1 MEIKLTA
8 DKKLLDAIN
17 HLAEAILASRTSAPE
32 SEDRPDEPAPVSK
45 GKPDEPRPERKIVP
59 MPEPEPTPERKEEP
73 APVTREEVRSLAT
86 SRIQDGKRDELKAL
100 LAKYNAK
107 RVSDVAED
115 KLAAFAA
122 EMEAL

>member
-17 HLAEAILASRTSAPE
+17 HLAEAILASRTSTPAPE
-32 SEDRPDEPAPVSK
+32 TK
-45 GKPDEPRPERKIVP
+45 
-59 MPEPEPTPERKEEP
+59 PEPEPENKVVPMP
-73 APVTREEVRSLAT
+73 APEPEPEQKPATVTRDDVRSLAT
-86 SRIQDGKRDELKAL
+86 ARIQAGKRDELKAL

-107 RVSDVAED
+107 RVSDVPED

-122 EMEAL
+122 EMEAME

>member
-17 HLAEAILASRTSAPE
+17 HLAEAILAGRTSAP
-32 SEDRPDEPAPVSK
+32 V
-45 GKPDEPRPERKIVP
+45 PETK
-59 MPEPEPTPERKEEP
+59 PEPEPESKVVPMP
-73 APVTREEVRSLAT
+73 APEPEPEQRPATVTRDDVRSLAT
-86 SRIQDGKRDELKAL
+86 ARIQGGKRDELKAL

-115 KLAAFAA
+115 MLAAFAA

>member
-17 HLAEAILASRTSAPE
+17 HLAEAILASRTSAP
-32 SEDRPDEPAPVSK
+32 V
-45 GKPDEPRPERKIVP
+45 PETK
-59 MPEPEPTPERKEEP
+59 PEPEPENKVVPMP
-73 APVTREEVRSLAT
+73 APEPEPDQKPATVTRDDVRSLAT
-86 SRIQDGKRDELKAL
+86 ARIQAGKRDELKAL

-107 RVSDVAED
+107 RVSDVPED

-122 EMEAL
+122 EMEAME

>member
-17 HLAEAILASRTSAPE
+17 HLAEAILASRTSAP
-32 SEDRPDEPAPVSK
+32 V
-45 GKPDEPRPERKIVP
+45 PETK
-59 MPEPEPTPERKEEP
+59 PEPEPENKVVPMP
-73 APVTREEVRSLAT
+73 APEPEPEQKPATVTRDDVRSLAT
-86 SRIQDGKRDELKAL
+86 ARIQGGKRDELKAL

-107 RVSDVAED
+107 RVSDVPED

-122 EMEAL
+122 EMEVL

>member
-17 HLAEAILASRTSAPE
+17 HLAEAILAGRTSAP
-32 SEDRPDEPAPVSK
+32 V
-45 GKPDEPRPERKIVP
+45 PETK
-59 MPEPEPTPERKEEP
+59 PEPEPESKVVPMP
-73 APVTREEVRSLAT
+73 APEPEPEQRPATVTRDDVRSLAT
-86 SRIQDGKRDELKAL
+86 ARIQGGKRDELKAL

-107 RVSDVAED
+107 RVSDVPED

-122 EMEAL
+122 EMEVL

>member
-17 HLAEAILASRTSAPE
+17 HLAEVILASRTSAP
-32 SEDRPDEPAPVSK
+32 V
-45 GKPDEPRPERKIVP
+45 PETK
-59 MPEPEPTPERKEEP
+59 PEPEPENKVVPMP
-73 APVTREEVRSLAT
+73 APEPEPEQKPATVTRDDVRPLAT
-86 SRIQDGKRDELKAL
+86 ARIQAGKRDELKAL

-107 RVSDVAED
+107 RVSDVPED

>member
-17 HLAEAILASRTSAPE
+17 HLAEAILAGRTSAP
-32 SEDRPDEPAPVSK
+32 APETK
-45 GKPDEPRPERKIVP
+45 
-59 MPEPEPTPERKEEP
+59 PEPEPENKVVPMP
-73 APVTREEVRSLAT
+73 APEPEPEQRPATVTRDDVRSLAT
-86 SRIQDGKRDELKAL
+86 ARIQAGKRDELKAL

-107 RVSDVAED
+107 RVSDVPED

-122 EMEAL
+122 EMEVL

>member
-17 HLAEAILASRTSAPE
+17 HLAEAILACRTGAPAPE
-32 SEDRPDEPAPVSK
+32 TK
-45 GKPDEPRPERKIVP
+45 
-59 MPEPEPTPERKEEP
+59 PEPEPENKVVPMP
-73 APVTREEVRSLAT
+73 APEPEPEQKPATVTRDDVRSLAT
-86 SRIQDGKRDELKAL
+86 ARIQGGKRDELKAL

-107 RVSDVAED
+107 RVSDVPED

-122 EMEAL
+122 EMEVL

>member
-17 HLAEAILASRTSAPE
+17 HLAEAILASRTSAPVPE
-32 SEDRPDEPAPVSK
+32 TKSEPEPENKV
-45 GKPDEPRPERKIVP
+45 VP
-59 MPEPEPTPERKEEP
+59 MPAPEPEPEQKP
-73 APVTREEVRSLAT
+73 ATVTRDDVRSLAT
-86 SRIQDGKRDELKAL
+86 ARIQAGKRDELKAL

-115 KLAAFAA
+115 RLAAFAA
-122 EMEAL
+122 EMEAME

>member
-17 HLAEAILASRTSAPE
+17 HLAEAILASRTSAP
-32 SEDRPDEPAPVSK
+32 V
-45 GKPDEPRPERKIVP
+45 PETK
-59 MPEPEPTPERKEEP
+59 PEPEPENKVVPMP
-73 APVTREEVRSLAT
+73 APEPEPEQKPATVTRDDVRSLAT
-86 SRIQDGKRDELKAL
+86 ARIQAGKRDELKAL

-107 RVSDVAED
+107 RVSDVPED

-122 EMEAL
+122 EMEVL

>member
-17 HLAEAILASRTSAPE
+17 HLAEAILACRTGAPAPE
-32 SEDRPDEPAPVSK
+32 PKPEP
-45 GKPDEPRPERKIVP
+45 EPERKVVP
-59 MPEPEPTPERKEEP
+59 MPEPDMTAPERKDE
-73 APVTREEVRSLAT
+73 PVTVTRDEVRSMAT
-86 SRIQDGKRDELKAL
+86 NRIQEGKRDELKAL
-100 LAKYNAK
+100 LKKFGAM
-107 RVSDVAED
+107 RVSDVPEV

>member
-17 HLAEAILASRTSAPE
+17 HLAEAILAGRTSAPE
-32 SEDRPDEPAPVSK
+32 SEDRPDEP
-45 GKPDEPRPERKIVP
+45 RPERKVVP
-59 MPEPEPTPERKEEP
+59 MPEPEPTPEPERKDEP
-73 APVTREEVRSLAT
+73 APVTRDEVRSLAT
-86 SRIQDGKRDELKAL
+86 SRIQEGKRDELKAL

-107 RVSDVAED
+107 RVSDVPEE

>member
-17 HLAEAILASRTSAPE
+17 HLAEAILASRTSAP
-32 SEDRPDEPAPVSK
+32 V
-45 GKPDEPRPERKIVP
+45 PETK
-59 MPEPEPTPERKEEP
+59 PEPEPENKVVPMP
-73 APVTREEVRSLAT
+73 APEPEPEQRPATVTRDDVRSLAT
-86 SRIQDGKRDELKAL
+86 ARIQAGKRDELKAL

-107 RVSDVAED
+107 RVSDVPED

-122 EMEAL
+122 EMEVL

>member
-17 HLAEAILASRTSAPE
+17 HLAEAILAGRTSAP
-32 SEDRPDEPAPVSK
+32 APETK
-45 GKPDEPRPERKIVP
+45 
-59 MPEPEPTPERKEEP
+59 PEPEPENKVVPMP
-73 APVTREEVRSLAT
+73 APEPEPEQKPATVTRDDVRSLAT
-86 SRIQDGKRDELKAL
+86 ARIQGGKRDELKAL

-107 RVSDVAED
+107 RVSDVPED

-122 EMEAL
+122 EMEVL

>member
-17 HLAEAILASRTSAPE
+17 HLAEAILASRPGAPAPE
-32 SEDRPDEPAPVSK
+32 PKPEP
-45 GKPDEPRPERKIVP
+45 EPERKVVP
-59 MPEPEPTPERKEEP
+59 MPEPDPAPFDAQPEP
-73 APVTREEVRSLAT
+73 APVTRDDVRSLAT
-86 SRIQDGKRDELKAL
+86 ARIQGGKRDELKAL

-107 RVSDVAED
+107 RVSDVPED

-122 EMEAL
+122 EMEAME

>member
-17 HLAEAILASRTSAPE
+17 HLAEAILASRTSAP
-32 SEDRPDEPAPVSK
+32 V
-45 GKPDEPRPERKIVP
+45 PETK
-59 MPEPEPTPERKEEP
+59 PEPEPENKVVPMP
-73 APVTREEVRSLAT
+73 APEPEPEQKPATMTRDDVRSLAT
-86 SRIQDGKRDELKAL
+86 ARIQAGKRDELKAL

-107 RVSDVAED
+107 RVSDVPED

>member
-17 HLAEAILASRTSAPE
+17 HLAEAILASRTSAP
-32 SEDRPDEPAPVSK
+32 V
-45 GKPDEPRPERKIVP
+45 PETK
-59 MPEPEPTPERKEEP
+59 PEPEPENKVVPMP
-73 APVTREEVRSLAT
+73 APEPEPEQRPATVTRDDVRSLAT
-86 SRIQDGKRDELKAL
+86 ARIQAGKRDELKAL

-107 RVSDVAED
+107 RVSDVPED

-122 EMEAL
+122 EMEAME

>member
-17 HLAEAILASRTSAPE
+17 HLAEAILACRTGAPE
-32 SEDRPDEPAPVSK
+32 SEDRPEEP
-45 GKPDEPRPERKIVP
+45 EPERKVVP
-59 MPEPEPTPERKEEP
+59 MPEPQPAPEHEPEP
-73 APVTREEVRSLAT
+73 APVTRDEVRSLAT
-86 SRIQDGKRDELKAL
+86 NRIQEGKRDELKAL
-100 LAKYNAK
+100 LKKFGAV
-107 RVSDVAED
+107 RVSDVPEV

>member
-17 HLAEAILASRTSAPE
+17 HLAEAILASRTSAPVPE
-32 SEDRPDEPAPVSK
+32 TKPEPELENKV
-45 GKPDEPRPERKIVP
+45 VP
-59 MPEPEPTPERKEEP
+59 MPAPEPEPEQKP
-73 APVTREEVRSLAT
+73 ATVTRDDVRSLAT
-86 SRIQDGKRDELKAL
+86 ARIQAGKRDELKAL

-107 RVSDVAED
+107 RVSDVPED

>member
-17 HLAEAILASRTSAPE
+17 HLAEAILASRTSAP
-32 SEDRPDEPAPVSK
+32 V
-45 GKPDEPRPERKIVP
+45 PETK
-59 MPEPEPTPERKEEP
+59 PEPEPENKVVPMP
-73 APVTREEVRSLAT
+73 APEPEPEQKPATVTRDDVRSMAT
-86 SRIQDGKRDELKAL
+86 ARIQGGKRDELKAL

-107 RVSDVAED
+107 RVSDVPED

-122 EMEAL
+122 EMEAME

>member
-17 HLAEAILASRTSAPE
+17 HLAEAILACRTGAPAPE
-32 SEDRPDEPAPVSK
+32 PKPEP
-45 GKPDEPRPERKIVP
+45 EPERKVVP
-59 MPEPEPTPERKEEP
+59 MPEPDMPTPERKDEP
-73 APVTREEVRSLAT
+73 APVTRDEVRSLAT
-86 SRIQDGKRDELKAL
+86 SRIQEGKRDELKAL

-107 RVSDVAED
+107 RVSDVPED

>member
-17 HLAEAILASRTSAPE
+17 HLAEAILAGRTSAPA
-32 SEDRPDEPAPVSK
+32 PAPETK
-45 GKPDEPRPERKIVP
+45 
-59 MPEPEPTPERKEEP
+59 PEPEPENKVVPMP
-73 APVTREEVRSLAT
+73 APEPEPEQKPATVTRDDVRSLAT
-86 SRIQDGKRDELKAL
+86 ACIQAGKRDELKAL

-107 RVSDVAED
+107 RVSDVPED

-122 EMEAL
+122 EMEVL

>member
-17 HLAEAILASRTSAPE
+17 HLAEAILAGRTSAP
-32 SEDRPDEPAPVSK
+32 V
-45 GKPDEPRPERKIVP
+45 PETK
-59 MPEPEPTPERKEEP
+59 PEPEPESKVVPMP
-73 APVTREEVRSLAT
+73 APEPEPEQRLATVTRDDVRSLAT
-86 SRIQDGKRDELKAL
+86 ARIQAGKRDELKAL

-107 RVSDVAED
+107 RVSDVPED

-122 EMEAL
+122 EMEVL

>member
-17 HLAEAILASRTSAPE
+17 HLAEAILASRTSAP
-32 SEDRPDEPAPVSK
+32 V
-45 GKPDEPRPERKIVP
+45 PETK
-59 MPEPEPTPERKEEP
+59 PEPEPENTVVPMP
-73 APVTREEVRSLAT
+73 APEPEPEQKPATVTRDDVRSLAT
-86 SRIQDGKRDELKAL
+86 ARIQGGKRDELKAL

-107 RVSDVAED
+107 RVSDVPED

-122 EMEAL
+122 EMEAME

>member
-17 HLAEAILASRTSAPE
+17 HLAEAILASRTGAPAPE
-32 SEDRPDEPAPVSK
+32 PKPEP
-45 GKPDEPRPERKIVP
+45 EPEPK
-59 MPEPEPTPERKEEP
+59 PEPEPTPEPERKDEP

-86 SRIQDGKRDELKAL
+86 NRIQEGKRDELKAL
-100 LAKYNAK
+100 LKKFGAM
-107 RVSDVAED
+107 RVSDVPEV

>member
-17 HLAEAILASRTSAPE
+17 HLAEAILAGRTSAP
-32 SEDRPDEPAPVSK
+32 V
-45 GKPDEPRPERKIVP
+45 PETK
-59 MPEPEPTPERKEEP
+59 PEPEPENKVVPMP
-73 APVTREEVRSLAT
+73 APEPEPEQKPATVTRDDVRSLAT
-86 SRIQDGKRDELKAL
+86 ARIQAGKRDELKAL

-107 RVSDVAED
+107 RVSDVPED

-122 EMEAL
+122 EMEVL

>member
-17 HLAEAILASRTSAPE
+17 HLAEAILASRTSAP
-32 SEDRPDEPAPVSK
+32 V
-45 GKPDEPRPERKIVP
+45 PETK
-59 MPEPEPTPERKEEP
+59 PEPEPENKVVPMPAQEPEPEQRP
-73 APVTREEVRSLAT
+73 ATVTRDDVRSLAT
-86 SRIQDGKRDELKAL
+86 ARIQAGKRDELKAL

-107 RVSDVAED
+107 RVSDVPED

-122 EMEAL
+122 EMEVL

>member
-17 HLAEAILASRTSAPE
+17 HLAEAILASRTSTPAPE
-32 SEDRPDEPAPVSK
+32 TK
-45 GKPDEPRPERKIVP
+45 
-59 MPEPEPTPERKEEP
+59 PEPEPENKVVPMP
-73 APVTREEVRSLAT
+73 APEPEPEQKPATVTRDDVRSLAT
-86 SRIQDGKRDELKAL
+86 ARIQGGKRDELKAL

-107 RVSDVAED
+107 RVSEVPED

-122 EMEAL
+122 EMEAME

>member
-17 HLAEAILASRTSAPE
+17 HLAEAILAGRTSAP
-32 SEDRPDEPAPVSK
+32 APETK
-45 GKPDEPRPERKIVP
+45 
-59 MPEPEPTPERKEEP
+59 PEPEPENKVVPMP
-73 APVTREEVRSLAT
+73 APEPEPEQRPATVTRDDVRSLAT
-86 SRIQDGKRDELKAL
+86 ARIQGGKRDELKAL

-107 RVSDVAED
+107 RVSDVPEG

-122 EMEAL
+122 EMEVL

>member
-17 HLAEAILASRTSAPE
+17 HLAEAILACRTGAPAPE
-32 SEDRPDEPAPVSK
+32 PKPEP
-45 GKPDEPRPERKIVP
+45 EPERKIVP
-59 MPEPEPTPERKEEP
+59 MPEPEPTPEPERKDEP
-73 APVTREEVRSLAT
+73 APVTRDEVRSLAT
-86 SRIQDGKRDELKAL
+86 NRIQEGKRDELKAL
-100 LAKYNAK
+100 LKKFGAM
-107 RVSDVAED
+107 RVSDVPEV

>member
-17 HLAEAILASRTSAPE
+17 HLAEAILASRTSAP
-32 SEDRPDEPAPVSK
+32 APV
-45 GKPDEPRPERKIVP
+45 PETK
-59 MPEPEPTPERKEEP
+59 PEPEPENKVVPMP
-73 APVTREEVRSLAT
+73 APEPEPEQKPATVTRDDVRSLAT
-86 SRIQDGKRDELKAL
+86 ARIQAGKRDELKAL

-107 RVSDVAED
+107 RVSDVPED

-122 EMEAL
+122 EMEVL

>member
-17 HLAEAILASRTSAPE
+17 HLAEAILASRTSAP
-32 SEDRPDEPAPVSK
+32 V
-45 GKPDEPRPERKIVP
+45 PETK
-59 MPEPEPTPERKEEP
+59 PEPEPENKVVPMP
-73 APVTREEVRSLAT
+73 APEPEPEQKPATVTRDDVRSLAT
-86 SRIQDGKRDELKAL
+86 ARIRGGKRDELKAL

-107 RVSDVAED
+107 RVSDVPED

-122 EMEAL
+122 EMEAME